1 MPDPVV
7 PRSVILDRAQRAVDS
22 VQPIHHFQAWPV
34 GTAAGQL
41 FQREV
46 QHLQAV
52 REASKRVQDG
62 AHG

>member
-1 MPDPVV
+1 MEPIV
-7 PRSVILDRAQRAVDS
+7 PRSLILDRAQRAVES
-22 VQPIHHFQAWPV
+22 GQPIHQFQAWPV

-52 REASKRVQDG
+52 REASKRVLEG
-62 AHG
+62 VHG